1 MKVYVHV
8 AYAVYEVFSSN
19 FSKSYVKVKL
29 KNMFK
34 DMEYLRI
41 VQLPCLTFLTFL
53 KESTHTCQFLGST
66 CKIKSIKVK
75 TFCID
80 TSFLSNQD
88 KNRCYTM
95 INNAKRL

>member
-29 KNMFK
+29 KNMFM

-41 VQLPCLTFLTFL
+41 VQLPCLTLFDFFKRKYAYLPIF
-53 KESTHTCQFLGST
+53 
-66 CKIKSIKVK
+66 IKYMY
-75 TFCID
+75 
-80 TSFLSNQD
+80 N
-88 KNRCYTM
+88 
-95 INNAKRL
+95 